1 MKRLIAGLTFW
12 RVVAALVLA
21 TGLYATLIRFTQG
34 LGASTNL
41 SDGYP
46 WGLWIGF
53 DVLVGVGLA
62 AGGFTLTAAVHIFNL
77 KRFRPIVRPTVLT
90 AFLGYLL
97 VIVGLLFDLGLPWRI
112 WHPII
117 MWNSRSV
124 MFEVGWCVTLYTT
137 VLALEFSPIVLERFD
152 LQKPLRIVRAITIP
166 VVICGVLLSTLHQ
179 SSLGTLFV
187 IVPDKLHGLW
197 YSPLLPLFFFISA
210 IAGGLAMTI
219 LESCISARAFG
230 RHLERHLL
238 QDLGRVIVV
247 VLALYLAVKLQ
258 DMASRN
264 AFPLLAAP
272 GPERFLFLVEV
283 GFGALLPMILLA
295 VPAVR
300 RETEGLVCAALLVV
314 LGFVLGR
321 LNVAITGTQKAMG
334 VDYFPSVLEFAV
346 TAMLVVLGFIAFT
359 LAVKHLNVF
368 PSEKVEEEEPVP
380 LLPLASPSNSR
391 LAVLAARGSLVAL
404 AVVLVL
410 GALNLDSGGLGL
422 ASTIAAETPEHLE
435 YPVDLHLP
443 DDLVYP
449 PGEDSPGEV
458 IFSHDS
464 HAETDPPN
472 CAACHVRNF
481 PIVRTAGTPQV
492 RGEQMHEETGCG
504 ACHDGKNAFSG
515 DDCEEC
521 HSE

>member
-1 MKRLIAGLTFW
+1 MKRLIAGFTFW
-12 RVVAALVLA
+12 RGVAAVILA
-21 TGLYATLIRFTQG
+21 AGLYATLVRFTQG

-77 KRFRPIVRPTVLT
+77 KRFHPIVRPTVLT

-97 VIVGLLFDLGLPWRI
+97 VIVGLLYDLGLPWRI
-112 WHPII
+112 WHPLI

-137 VLALEFSPIVLERFD
+137 VLALEFSPIVLERFN
-152 LQKPLRIVRAITIP
+152 LQKPLRIVKAITIP

-187 IVPDKLHGLW
+187 IVPDKLYGLW

-210 IAGGLAMTI
+210 IAGGLAMII
-219 LESCISARAFG
+219 LESSISARVFG
-230 RHLERHLL
+230 RRLERDLL

-247 VLALYLAVKLQ
+247 VLALYLAIKFQ
-258 DMASRN
+258 DMSGRG
-264 AFPLLAAP
+264 AFALLAQP

-283 GFGALLPMILLA
+283 GFGALLPMIMLA
-295 VPAVR
+295 IPAVR

-346 TAMLVVLGFIAFT
+346 TAMLVVLGFIAFS

-368 PSEKVEEEEPVP
+368 PPEEEKQPALPFPV
-380 LLPLASPSNSR
+380 ASPVGSR
-391 LAVLAARGSLVAL
+391 LAVLTARGSLVAL
-404 AVVLVL
+404 TVVLAL
-410 GALNLDSGGLGL
+410 GALTLDSGGPGS
-422 ASTIAAETPEHLE
+422 APAIAAIDQVPLTHV
-435 YPVDLHLP
+435 VDLRLP
-443 DDLVYP
+443 GDLVYP

-464 HAETDPPN
+464 HVETDPPN
-472 CAACHVRNF
+472 CAACHARRF
-481 PIVRTAGTPQV
+481 PILKVAGTPQIH
-492 RGEQMHEETGCG
+492 GEQLHEKAICG
-504 ACHDGKNAFSG
+504 ACHNDEDAFSV
-515 DDCEEC
+515 DQCEDCHRE
-521 HSE
+521 